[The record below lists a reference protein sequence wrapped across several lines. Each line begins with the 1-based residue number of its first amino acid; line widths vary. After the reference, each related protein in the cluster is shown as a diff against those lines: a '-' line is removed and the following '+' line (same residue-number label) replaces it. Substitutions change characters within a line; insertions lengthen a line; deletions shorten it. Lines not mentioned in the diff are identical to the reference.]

1 MSSLLI
7 ASADTRLVAPGGRRH
22 RPLEGSRGQSRSPVG
37 GRGRRRCGRRGD
49 RSAVRW
55 PGGASG
61 SDRKAAAAERFAGT
75 IISAFD
81 VCEQVGAPLTQA
93 QKVALLEAALLEFD
107 GLEAQLNSL
116 VAIGELLRGDDAGRP
131 R

>member
-1 MSSLLI
+1 MTS
-7 ASADTRLVAPGGRRH
+7 RNGHAPVE
-22 RPLEGSRGQSRSPVG
+22 L
-37 GRGRRRCGRRGD
+37 
-49 RSAVRW
+49 A
-55 PGGASG
+55 AATA
-61 SDRKAAAAERFAGT
+61 KAAAAARFAGT

-116 VAIGELLRGDDAGRP
+116 VAIGQLLRGDGAGRP